1 VLAARWRERF
11 DTRVAFA
18 IEKGVQSL
26 QEDIVIHAVPGLFLR
41 YEPVR
46 KPVPLLVDVSR
57 SGREYPKEYRSPL
70 PFTTVHDN
78 VSMYVEDL
86 WAGAPEAGATLLYC
100 SFPNTWVDVN
110 RNELDMDPA
119 VVDGAW
125 PVELKPTPRTI
136 EGLGL
141 IKTRSRYGEPFQE
154 RKLTVAE
161 IEERLESYYR
171 PYHAELKRLVDD
183 LHGRFGVLRQISCHC
198 MSAVG
203 APTHPDAG
211 QPRADFC
218 VSDLKGR
225 TASKEAMAL
234 VVDTLKSFG
243 YSVSVNTPYIGNEL
257 IARHGDPARGIDSI
271 QVEINKKLFMDTK
284 TFRATPGLAKVR
296 GDLDRLLAVLARDG
310 VERARRAG

>member
-1 VLAARWRERF
+1 M
-11 DTRVAFA
+11 
-18 IEKGVQSL
+18 
-26 QEDIVIHAVPGLFLR
+26 IHAEPGLFLR
-41 YEPVR
+41 YEPLVDA
-46 KPVPLLVDVSR
+46 VPLLIDVSR

-86 WAGAPEAGATLLYC
+86 WGGAPGVGATLLYC
-100 SFPNTWVDVN
+100 SFPNTWIDVN
-110 RNELDMDPA
+110 RNELDMDPS

-125 PVELKPTPRTI
+125 PVELKPTQRTI

-161 IEERLESYYR
+161 IEERLERYYR
-171 PYHAELKRLVDD
+171 PYHAELERIVGALYA
-183 LHGRFGVLRQISCHC
+183 RFGVLRQISCHC

-211 QPRADFC
+211 EPRADFC

-225 TASKEAMAL
+225 TASKQAMEL
-234 VVDTLKSFG
+234 VVETLRSYG

-257 IARHGDPARGIDSI
+257 IARHGDPGRGIDSI

-284 TFRATPGLAKVR
+284 TFRATAGLAKVR
-296 GDLDRLLAVLARDG
+296 ADLDRLLWALADSTAACA
-310 VERARRAG
+310 RA

>member
-1 VLAARWRERF
+1 M
-11 DTRVAFA
+11 
-18 IEKGVQSL
+18 
-26 QEDIVIHAVPGLFLR
+26 IHAAPGLFLR
-41 YEPVR
+41 YEPL
-46 KPVPLLVDVSR
+46 KQAVPLLVDVSR

-86 WAGAPEAGATLLYC
+86 WSGAPAVGATLLYC

-119 VVDGAW
+119 LVDGQW
-125 PVELKPTPRTI
+125 PVELKPTARTL

-141 IKTRSRYGEPFQE
+141 IKTKARYGEPFQE

-161 IEERLESYYR
+161 IQERLDNYYR
-171 PYHAELKRLVDD
+171 PYHAELKRIADELYSKF
-183 LHGRFGVLRQISCHC
+183 GRLTQISCHC

-211 QPRADFC
+211 KPRADFC
-218 VSDLKGR
+218 VSDLKGV
-225 TASKEAMAL
+225 TASKQAMAL
-234 VVDTLKSFG
+234 VVDTLKSYG
-243 YSVSVNTPYIGNEL
+243 YSVSVNAPYVGNEL
-257 IARHGDPARGIDSI
+257 IKRIGDPARGIDSI

-284 TFRATPGLAKVR
+284 TFRATEGLAKVKA
-296 GDLDRLLAVLARDG
+296 DLDRLLTVLAQ
-310 VERARRAG
+310 A